1 MLKYDQRGRV
11 AERTVTRKGFRQKT
25 WIFQWNGRDQLASVR
40 CPDNSKWVYQYD
52 PLGRRVLKA
61 QYWLS
66 NHVQYGVPRQWEEA
80 NSTTYLWDG
89 DVLVW
94 QEEQGDNDRVKI
106 TEWFFEPESFMPL
119 ARKQGTELHYVVCD
133 HLGTPRELFCEDGR
147 LHWAAEYSTWGSQR
161 RLFQAENDNHP
172 TRGPLQGY
180 DDHGTPVYA
189 SKTPIN
195 GNLALKPVSNPDPY
209 LCPIRFQGQWAD
221 EETGL
226 YYNRFRYYDSITA
239 QYISRDPIGLVGG
252 LRANSYTENPNIWID
267 PLGLNRSCSDYVKRV
282 SRKRRGFQR
291 EMAKY
296 DPRSDAKGGHVY
308 YKNGVRKL
316 TVPGGHYIEIKQFQR
331 GIINDLSDWSNK
343 GCAKCATPN
352 EMKMMASGGR
362 TAAKHIEVPP
372 GFPSIS
378 LPGGL

>member
-1 MLKYDQRGRV
+1 M
-11 AERTVTRKGFRQKT
+11 
-25 WIFQWNGRDQLASVR
+25 R

-52 PLGRRVLKA
+52 PLGRRVSKA

-106 TEWFFEPESFMPL
+106 TEWFFEPESFVPL
-119 ARKQGTELHYVVCD
+119 ARKQSNDLHYVVCD

-226 YYNRFRYYDSITA
+226 YYNRFRYYDPNAA
-239 QYISRDPIGLVGG
+239 QYMSPDPIGLEGG
-252 LRANSYTENPNIWID
+252 LRSQGYVINTCVWID
-267 PLGLNRSCSDYVKRV
+267 TLGLNSDK
-282 SRKRRGFQR
+282 K
-291 EMAKY
+291 KCNC
-296 DPRSDAKGGHVY
+296 KGRTEPTLPQKKVVDEG
-308 YKNGVRKL
+308 GVRVEHYYRSNDHGPAHL
-316 TVPGGHYIEIKQFQR
+316 HVVGG
-331 GIINDLSDWSNK
+331 G
-343 GCAKCATPN
+343 AKTRIGA
-352 EMKMMASGGR
+352 MGR
-362 TAAKHIEVPP
+362 PV
-372 GFPSIS
+372 
-378 LPGGL
+378 LPGDAELSSKQIAIIDGNKSKIRSAVNKITKWLKWKRECGK